1 MKAIMIM
8 FDTLNRHMLSP
19 YGCTWTHTPNFG
31 RLAERTVTFDR
42 SYIGSMPCMPARREI
57 HTGRYNFLHR
67 SWGPLEPF
75 DDSMPAILRQAG
87 VYTHLVTD
95 HLHYWEDGGATY
107 HTRYQT
113 FDLIRGNQGDPWKG
127 EVRDP
132 DIPDALGSV
141 KGDMNR
147 NDWVNRKYIKDE
159 EDFPQVK
166 TFNSGLEFI
175 EANAREDRWFLQLET
190 FDPHEPFYAPQKFR
204 DLYPHEY
211 AGKHFDRPNYGKVTE
226 TVEEVEHCRFEYA
239 ALLSLCDAYL
249 GKVIDAMDRLDLWK
263 DTMLIVNTD
272 HGFLLSEHDYW
283 GKSVPYYEEVAHTPL
298 FIWDPR
304 SGVAGE
310 RRGALVQTIDLAPT
324 LLHFFDVDI
333 PKDMLGKPLA
343 ETIAKDRPVREMALF
358 GVHGGH
364 VNITD
369 GQYVYMRAPV
379 ADNRPQY
386 NYTLMPTKMRGFMAL
401 DELDGME
408 LAPPFSFTKGLK
420 TLKVDSNRKGRPFP
434 FGTLL
439 YDVESDPGQQ
449 QPIEDPLIEAK
460 MVQEMVRLM
469 RENDAPT
476 EQYMRLGLEDAAK

>member
-1 MKAIMIM
+1 
-8 FDTLNRHMLSP
+8 
-19 YGCTWTHTPNFG
+19 
-31 RLAERTVTFDR
+31 
-42 SYIGSMPCMPARREI
+42 MPARREI

-75 DDSMPAILRQAG
+75 DNSMPEILRKAG

-107 HTRYQT
+107 HPRYQT

-132 DIPDALGSV
+132 VIPDSLGSV

-147 NDWVNRKYIKDE
+147 NDWVNRKYIKE
-159 EDFPQVK
+159 EEQFPQVK

-175 EANAREDRWFLQLET
+175 ETNSREDRWFLQLET

-204 DLYPHEY
+204 DLYPHDY

-226 TVEEVEHCRFEYA
+226 TAEEVEHCRYEYA

-249 GKVIDAMDRLDLWK
+249 GKVIDTMDRLDLWK

-304 SGVAGE
+304 SGKRGE
-310 RRGALVQTIDLAPT
+310 RRGSLVQTIDLAPT
-324 LLHFFDVDI
+324 LLDFFGVEL
-333 PKDMLGKPLA
+333 PEDMLGKPLA
-343 ETIAKDRPVREMALF
+343 DTIAADRPVREMALF
-358 GVHGGH
+358 GTHGGH

-369 GQYVYMRAPV
+369 GRYVYMRAPV
-379 ADNRPQY
+379 AENRPLF
-386 NYTLMPTKMRGFMAL
+386 NYTLMPTRMRGFMGL

-439 YDVESDPGQQ
+439 FDVESDPGQQ
-449 QPIEDPLIEAK
+449 QPIEDPQVEAK

-469 RENDAPT
+469 RENDAPV
-476 EQYMRLGLEDAAK
+476 EQYARLGLKEA